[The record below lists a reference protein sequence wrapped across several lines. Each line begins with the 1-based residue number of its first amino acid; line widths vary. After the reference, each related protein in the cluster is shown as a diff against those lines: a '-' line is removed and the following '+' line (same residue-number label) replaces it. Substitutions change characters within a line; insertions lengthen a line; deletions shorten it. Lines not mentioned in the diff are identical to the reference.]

1 MDVYFDILRDWERR
15 VADPAV
21 YEHLDTLFPAFSFR
35 RIMPGGP
42 KDHWASRFK
51 TDLTLPKRRTAEKT
65 VVYRTDMCFREQGNW
80 SEPEGVMDRI
90 VRENGLSSVYEAY
103 RMVSRTLG
111 LDMPRPDS
119 SQVAEAIGRAERR
132 NALIEVLVSYF
143 MWNLE
148 NNRSAKASRTRTYL
162 KKERGL
168 SSSDTRRFMLGFVP
182 DWSTVVRHVTIE
194 KGFSLEELDT
204 VCGVRNAEGY
214 TAVGKTHVLAIP
226 YECAGE
232 VKGFIFRKTDGGDGP
247 KYIASSGLDRKSV
260 FFNMKADRD
269 PKGILVVEGE
279 FDAIKATCA
288 GFDNVVAI
296 GGADISGER
305 RRQVEDALGRGV
317 NRIFLCPDLDTDAE
331 GNPDF
336 AKRHQAVMR
345 SVHTIKDV
353 DFRFEEIFVVR
364 FPSPAD
370 PDSFIREMGPGQFE
384 VVVKAAVPY
393 WKYHADYM
401 EGRG

>member
-1 MDVYFDILRDWERR
+1 MDVYLDILRDWERR

-148 NNRSAKASRTRTYL
+148 NNRSAKASRTSPWPRPRTASPAS
-162 KKERGL
+162 RTR
-168 SSSDTRRFMLGFVP
+168 STTRR
-182 DWSTVVRHVTIE
+182 TT
-194 KGFSLEELDT
+194 
-204 VCGVRNAEGY
+204 
-214 TAVGKTHVLAIP
+214 
-226 YECAGE
+226 
-232 VKGFIFRKTDGGDGP
+232 
-247 KYIASSGLDRKSV
+247 
-260 FFNMKADRD
+260 
-269 PKGILVVEGE
+269 
-279 FDAIKATCA
+279 
-288 GFDNVVAI
+288 
-296 GGADISGER
+296 
-305 RRQVEDALGRGV
+305 
-317 NRIFLCPDLDTDAE
+317 
-331 GNPDF
+331 
-336 AKRHQAVMR
+336 
-345 SVHTIKDV
+345 
-353 DFRFEEIFVVR
+353 
-364 FPSPAD
+364 
-370 PDSFIREMGPGQFE
+370 
-384 VVVKAAVPY
+384 
-393 WKYHADYM
+393 
-401 EGRG
+401 